1 MEHTH
6 EHEAQDL
13 ASFFSS
19 RFFDTSYS
27 PEASLNQSMVKGG
40 RVSNSSLTFHDG
52 LTGR

>member
-6 EHEAQDL
+6 EHEARDL

-40 RVSNSSLTFHDG
+40 EG
-52 LTGR
+52 LECQFDFP